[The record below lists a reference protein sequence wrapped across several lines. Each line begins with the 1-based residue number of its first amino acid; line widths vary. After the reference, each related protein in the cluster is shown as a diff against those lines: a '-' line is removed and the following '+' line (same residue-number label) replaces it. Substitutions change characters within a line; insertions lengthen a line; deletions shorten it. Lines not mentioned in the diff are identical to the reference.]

1 MRIVMHRTRFEL
13 KKFHAISHRLHAQAL
28 DRHIH
33 RLERTARIANR
44 LGNFFEIRHRLF
56 ARFRTTRF
64 IKAQQQ
70 IHLLDSQ
77 PGKPTKE
84 HLAEMKFRLQPTDF
98 QFTDRPIASRME
110 IFDH

>member
-1 MRIVMHRTRFEL
+1 MQRTRFEL
-13 KKFHAISHRLHAQAL
+13 KKFHTISHRLHAQAL

-56 ARFRTTRF
+56 ARFRSTRF

-84 HLAEMKFRLQPTDF
+84 HLSEMKFRLQPTDF
-98 QFTDRPIASRME
+98 QFTDRPLASRME